1 MADDTSSDRFDGTDR
16 QWARWMAAAQAG
28 DRASYEALLRACIP
42 LIKTVA
48 RQQGVAPDSIDDVVQ
63 ETLITIHRARQTY
76 DPGRSFVAWLR
87 TIAQRRAI
95 DGLRSRSRRRSVET
109 FAPMAYESHA
119 DSAANPAELAEQAS
133 RTAVA
138 IEAVAALPAGQRE
151 AVEHLGLRG
160 QSLTEAAAA
169 TGRSTGALKVN
180 FHRALKTL
188 RTRFG
193 GMD

>member
-1 MADDTSSDRFDGTDR
+1 MAEGKSSDRVDDTDR
-16 QWARWMAAAQAG
+16 QWSRWMAAAQAG
-28 DRASYEALLRACIP
+28 DRPAYEALLRACIP

-48 RQQGVAPDSIDDVVQ
+48 RQQGVAPDGIDDVVQ

-76 DPGRSFVAWLR
+76 DPSRSFVAWLR

-95 DGLRSRSRRRSVET
+95 DGLRSRSRRHGMET
-109 FAPMAYESHA
+109 SAPLAYENHA
-119 DSAANPAELAEQAS
+119 DSAANPAEIAEQTS
-133 RTAVA
+133 RTAIVSS
-138 IEAVAALPAGQRE
+138 AVATLPAGQRQ

-160 QSLTEAAAA
+160 QTLTEAAAA

-188 RTRFG
+188 RSRFG
-193 GMD
+193 ATD